1 MGGEGWQLLFGELGA
16 SFFWFHLVMISE
28 LSRKHA
34 LRGVGPLDIPA
45 AGFCSAQLTSL
56 VGGI

>member
-34 LRGVGPLDIPA
+34 LRVLVLWISQQL
-45 AGFCSAQLTSL
+45 GFALPSSP
-56 VGGI
+56 V